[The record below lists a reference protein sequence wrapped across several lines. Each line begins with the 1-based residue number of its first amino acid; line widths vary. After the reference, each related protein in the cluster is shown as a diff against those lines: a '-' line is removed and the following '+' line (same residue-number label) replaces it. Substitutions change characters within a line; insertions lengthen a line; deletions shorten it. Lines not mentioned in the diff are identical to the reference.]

1 MYRQHFGLKDKP
13 FSLIPDPK
21 FLHFSD
27 KHKVAYSLL
36 EYGLH
41 EQSGLTVITGEVGSG
56 KTTLIRYLLSQID
69 QSQLAI
75 GLISNTH
82 ASLGDL
88 TQWVALAFD
97 VPHDNKDKVTLY
109 RDVQDYLIAEWAKG
123 KRAVLIVDEAQN
135 MDKDTLEELRLYTNI
150 NADGEQF
157 LQIILVGQPELR
169 DILRAPELAQMA
181 QRVSVEYHIEPL
193 SWQETANYIR
203 HRLATASLEEN
214 VKNSMHIF
222 DSVAMAVIFYFS
234 GGVPRLI
241 NTLCDFAMV
250 HTYAMGLKTINY
262 KVALEVVRGRSIGG
276 VNRFSNNQDQ
286 LKLVRDRVLEA
297 VGLDL
302 ATVMDDS
309 ADKSDSSLAADQG
322 EHLSPDSGT
331 AP

>member
-1 MYRQHFGLKDKP
+1 MYREHFGFKEKP
-13 FSLIPDPK
+13 FSLIPDPS

-27 KHKVAYSLL
+27 KHKLAYSLL

-56 KTTLIRYLLSQID
+56 KTTLIRHLLGEID
-69 QSQLAI
+69 QTQLAI
-75 GLISNTH
+75 GLINNTH

-97 VPHDNKDKVTLY
+97 IPHESVDKVTLF
-109 RDVQDYLIAEWAKG
+109 RRVQEHLIGEWAKG

-135 MDKDTLEELRLYTNI
+135 MDKETLEELRLYTNI

-169 DILRAPELAQMA
+169 ELLQAPELAQMA

-193 SWQETANYIR
+193 SWQESANYIR
-203 HRLATASLEEN
+203 HRLVTASIEEN
-214 VKNSMHIF
+214 KKSAAQLF
-222 DSVAMAVIFYFS
+222 DSVALAVIFYFS

-241 NTLCDFAMV
+241 NTLCDFALV
-250 HTYAMGLKTINY
+250 HSYAMGASTVNY
-262 KVALEVVRGRSIGG
+262 KVALEVVKGRKIGG
-276 VNRFSNNQDQ
+276 VNRFTNNEEQ
-286 LKLVRDRVLEA
+286 LSLVRERVLEA

-302 ATVMDDS
+302 AKVLDNADLLS
-309 ADKSDSSLAADQG
+309 ALKESS
-322 EHLSPDSGT
+322 
-331 AP
+331 

>member
-1 MYRQHFGLKDKP
+1 MYRQHFGLKAKP
-13 FSLIPDPK
+13 FSLIPDPS

-56 KTTLIRYLLSQID
+56 KTTLIRHLLSEID
-69 QSQLAI
+69 QSELAI
-75 GLISNTH
+75 GLINNTH

-88 TQWVALAFD
+88 TQWVALAFGIAHED
-97 VPHDNKDKVTLY
+97 KDKVTLF
-109 RDVQDYLIAEWAKG
+109 RDVQDYLINEWANG

-135 MDKDTLEELRLYTNI
+135 MDKETLEELRLYTNI

-157 LQIILVGQPELR
+157 LQIVLVGQPELR

-193 SWQETANYIR
+193 GWQDTANYIR
-203 HRLATASLEEN
+203 HRLATASNEES
-214 VKNSMHIF
+214 VDAASHIF
-222 DSVAMAVIFYFS
+222 DSVAIAVIFYFS

-241 NTLCDFAMV
+241 NTLCDFALV
-250 HTYAMGLKTINY
+250 HAYAMGLQTINHSI
-262 KVALEVVRGRSIGG
+262 ALEVIRGRTIGG
-276 VNRFSNNQDQ
+276 VKRFTNNEEQ
-286 LKLVRDRVLEA
+286 LKLVRERVLDA

-302 ATVMDDS
+302 ASALEDYKPSTPKSAELTDDTV
-309 ADKSDSSLAADQG
+309 L
-322 EHLSPDSGT
+322 
-331 AP
+331 

>member
-1 MYRQHFGLKDKP
+1 MYRQHFGLKAKP

-56 KTTLIRYLLSQID
+56 KTTLIRHLLSEID
-69 QSQLAI
+69 QSELAI
-75 GLISNTH
+75 GLINNTH

-88 TQWVALAFD
+88 TQWVALAFGIAHED
-97 VPHDNKDKVTLY
+97 KDKVTLF
-109 RDVQDYLIAEWAKG
+109 RDVQDYLINEWASG

-135 MDKDTLEELRLYTNI
+135 MDKETLEELRLYTNI

-157 LQIILVGQPELR
+157 LQIVLVGQPELR

-193 SWQETANYIR
+193 GWQDTANYIR
-203 HRLATASLEEN
+203 HRLATASNEES
-214 VKNSMHIF
+214 VEASSHIF
-222 DSVAMAVIFYFS
+222 DSVAIAVIFYFS

-241 NTLCDFAMV
+241 NTLCDFALV
-250 HTYAMGLKTINY
+250 HAYAMGLQTINHSI
-262 KVALEVVRGRSIGG
+262 ALEVVRGRTIGG
-276 VNRFSNNQDQ
+276 VNRFTNNEEQ
-286 LKLVRDRVLEA
+286 LKLVRERVLGA

-302 ATVMDDS
+302 ASALEDYKPSAPKGAELTDDTV
-309 ADKSDSSLAADQG
+309 L
-322 EHLSPDSGT
+322 
-331 AP
+331 

>member
-1 MYRQHFGLKDKP
+1 MYRQHFGLKAKP

-56 KTTLIRYLLSQID
+56 KTTLIRHLLSEID
-69 QSQLAI
+69 QSELAI
-75 GLISNTH
+75 GLINNTH

-88 TQWVALAFD
+88 TQWVALAFGIAHED
-97 VPHDNKDKVTLY
+97 KDKVTLF
-109 RDVQDYLIAEWAKG
+109 RDVQDYLINEWANG

-135 MDKDTLEELRLYTNI
+135 MDKETLEELRLYTNI

-157 LQIILVGQPELR
+157 LQIVLVGQPELR

-193 SWQETANYIR
+193 GWQDTANYIR
-203 HRLATASLEEN
+203 HRLATASNEES
-214 VKNSMHIF
+214 VEAASHIF
-222 DSVAMAVIFYFS
+222 DSVAIAVIFYFS

-241 NTLCDFAMV
+241 NTLCDFALV
-250 HTYAMGLKTINY
+250 HAYAMGLQTINHSI
-262 KVALEVVRGRSIGG
+262 ALEVIRGRTIGG
-276 VNRFSNNQDQ
+276 VNRFTNNEEQ
-286 LKLVRDRVLEA
+286 LKLVRERVLDA

-302 ATVMDDS
+302 ASALEDYKPSAPKGAELTDDTV
-309 ADKSDSSLAADQG
+309 L
-322 EHLSPDSGT
+322 
-331 AP
+331 

>member
-1 MYRQHFGLKDKP
+1 MYRQHFGLKAKP
-13 FSLIPDPK
+13 FSLIPDPN

-56 KTTLIRYLLSQID
+56 KTTLIRHLLSEID
-69 QSQLAI
+69 QSELAI
-75 GLISNTH
+75 GLINNTH

-88 TQWVALAFD
+88 TQWVALAFGIAHED
-97 VPHDNKDKVTLY
+97 KDKVTLF
-109 RDVQDYLIAEWAKG
+109 RDVQDYLINEWANG

-135 MDKDTLEELRLYTNI
+135 MDKETLEELRLYTNI

-157 LQIILVGQPELR
+157 LQIVLVGQPELR

-193 SWQETANYIR
+193 GWQDTANYIR
-203 HRLATASLEEN
+203 HRLATASNEES
-214 VKNSMHIF
+214 VEASSHIF
-222 DSVAMAVIFYFS
+222 DSVAIAVIFYFS

-241 NTLCDFAMV
+241 NTLCDFALV
-250 HTYAMGLKTINY
+250 HAYAMGLQAINHSI
-262 KVALEVVRGRSIGG
+262 ALEVVRGRTIGG
-276 VNRFSNNQDQ
+276 VNRFTNNEEQ
-286 LKLVRDRVLEA
+286 LKLVRERVLGA

-302 ATVMDDS
+302 ASALEDYKPSAPKGAELTDDTV
-309 ADKSDSSLAADQG
+309 L
-322 EHLSPDSGT
+322 
-331 AP
+331 

>member
-1 MYRQHFGLKDKP
+1 MYRQHFGLKAKP

-56 KTTLIRYLLSQID
+56 KTTLIRHLLSEID
-69 QSQLAI
+69 QSELAI
-75 GLISNTH
+75 GLINNTH

-88 TQWVALAFD
+88 TQWVALAFGIS
-97 VPHDNKDKVTLY
+97 HENKDKVTLF
-109 RDVQDYLIAEWAKG
+109 RDVQDYLINEWANG

-135 MDKDTLEELRLYTNI
+135 MDKETLEELRLYTNI

-157 LQIILVGQPELR
+157 LQIVLVGQPELR

-193 SWQETANYIR
+193 GWQDTANYIR
-203 HRLATASLEEN
+203 HRLATASNEES
-214 VKNSMHIF
+214 VEAASHIF
-222 DSVAMAVIFYFS
+222 DSVAIAVIFYFS

-241 NTLCDFAMV
+241 NTLCDFALV
-250 HTYAMGLKTINY
+250 HAYAMGLQTINHSI
-262 KVALEVVRGRSIGG
+262 ALEVVRGRTIGG
-276 VNRFSNNQDQ
+276 VNRFTNNEEQ
-286 LKLVRDRVLEA
+286 LKLVRERVLDA

-302 ATVMDDS
+302 ASALEDYKPSAPKGAELTDDTV
-309 ADKSDSSLAADQG
+309 L
-322 EHLSPDSGT
+322 
-331 AP
+331 

>member
-1 MYRQHFGLKDKP
+1 MYRQHFGLKAKP
-13 FSLIPDPK
+13 FSLIPDPN

-56 KTTLIRYLLSQID
+56 KTTLIRHLLSEID
-69 QSQLAI
+69 QSELAI
-75 GLISNTH
+75 GLINNTH

-88 TQWVALAFD
+88 TQWVALAFGIS
-97 VPHDNKDKVTLY
+97 HENKDKVTLF
-109 RDVQDYLIAEWAKG
+109 RDVQDYLINEWANG

-135 MDKDTLEELRLYTNI
+135 MDKETLEELRLYTNI

-157 LQIILVGQPELR
+157 LQIVLVGQPELR

-193 SWQETANYIR
+193 GWQDTANYIR
-203 HRLATASLEEN
+203 HRLATASNEES
-214 VKNSMHIF
+214 VEASSHIF
-222 DSVAMAVIFYFS
+222 DSVAIAVIFYFS

-241 NTLCDFAMV
+241 NTLCDFALV
-250 HTYAMGLKTINY
+250 HAYAMGLQTINHSI
-262 KVALEVVRGRSIGG
+262 ALEVVRGRTIGG
-276 VNRFSNNQDQ
+276 VNRFTNNEEQ
-286 LKLVRDRVLEA
+286 LKLVRERVLGA

-302 ATVMDDS
+302 ASALEDYKPSAPKGAELTDDTV
-309 ADKSDSSLAADQG
+309 L
-322 EHLSPDSGT
+322 
-331 AP
+331 